1 MSQPLSQAA
10 AGEGLQPSLAE
21 LVALAADVR
30 LRAHHR
36 PLRSSLAG
44 QQLSRLAGRGMD
56 HADSRP
62 YVAGDEAR
70 HVDWRVTA
78 RTGQL
83 YSKRFH
89 AERERLC
96 LLLMDV
102 QPGQFFGTRVRL
114 KSVQAARG
122 LAAAAWWAQLQ
133 GDRLALLDNVGSPPL
148 LAGRGQAGVMRVLQ
162 ALVQGYGQAPAAPL
176 PHGLTGLLEQA
187 TRLCRGGTVVLA
199 TDAQRAAAVPRQVWQ
214 ACCRHLQLHLLV
226 LVDALEI
233 DPPARP
239 LLLAGVDGVQRLDF
253 ARAAVR
259 AQWRAHTVEP
269 LQALQALQVPGMQVH
284 CLMTDDAAD
293 SWLPQA
299 GGGG

>member
-1 MSQPLSQAA
+1 MNRPLLQGA
-10 AGEGLQPSLAE
+10 AGDGLQPGLAE

-30 LRAHHR
+30 LRARHR
-36 PLRSSLAG
+36 PLRSPLPG
-44 QQLSRLAGRGMD
+44 QRASRLAGRGMD

-78 RTGQL
+78 RSGQL

-122 LAAAAWWAQLQ
+122 LAAAAWWAQQQ
-133 GDRLALLDNVGSPPL
+133 GDRLAVLDNAGSPPV
-148 LAGRGQAGVMRVLQ
+148 LAGGGQAAVMRVLQ
-162 ALVQGYGQAPAAPL
+162 ALVQGYAQAPAADGQPPL
-176 PHGLTGLLEQA
+176 ASLLEQA
-187 TRLCRGGTVVLA
+187 ARLCRGGTVVLA

-233 DPPARP
+233 DPPPRR
-239 LLLAGVDGVQRLDF
+239 LSLAGTDGVQQLDF
-253 ARAAVR
+253 SRAAVR
-259 AQWRAHTVEP
+259 ARWQAHTVEP
-269 LQALQALQVPGMQVH
+269 LQALQALQVVGMQVH
-284 CLMTDDAAD
+284 CLMTDAAAD
-293 SWLPQA
+293 SWLPPA
-299 GGGG
+299 GGGR

>member
-133 GDRLALLDNVGSPPL
+133 GDRLALLDNAGSPPL

-162 ALVQGYGQAPAAPL
+162 ALVQGYAQAPAAPL

-187 TRLCRGGTVVLA
+187 ARLCRGGTVVLA
-199 TDAQRAAAVPRQVWQ
+199 TDAQRAAVVPRQVWQ

-259 AQWRAHTVEP
+259 AQWRAHTVDP